1 MAKNSCWLTELAYQ
15 ESSHDHRNVTTC
27 MKGRTSYSN
36 FTHQTLY
43 FSMVLDIER
52 GINTAKRE
60 NQEDICSAQ
69 EHLQILTASQFSY
82 S

>member
-1 MAKNSCWLTELAYQ
+1 
-15 ESSHDHRNVTTC
+15 
-27 MKGRTSYSN
+27 
-36 FTHQTLY
+36 
-43 FSMVLDIER
+43 MVLDIER

-82 S
+82 SWPNIYQRSRRFYVD